1 MASGKFH
8 PGRFFLKG
16 HSICIALSLQ
26 KRCGVIST
34 DTTHLRRLLYS
45 QPGFWS
51 DVSGSGESHSYHA
64 GTGIHFYFFKYACI
78 EGQP

>member
-16 HSICIALSLQ
+16 YKICIALNFQ

-34 DTTHLRRLLYS
+34 DTTKLRRLLYS

-51 DVSGSGESHSYHA
+51 DVSDSGESHTDHA
-64 GTGIHFYFFKYACI
+64 GSGIHFYPFKCAGI
-78 EGQP
+78 ERQP